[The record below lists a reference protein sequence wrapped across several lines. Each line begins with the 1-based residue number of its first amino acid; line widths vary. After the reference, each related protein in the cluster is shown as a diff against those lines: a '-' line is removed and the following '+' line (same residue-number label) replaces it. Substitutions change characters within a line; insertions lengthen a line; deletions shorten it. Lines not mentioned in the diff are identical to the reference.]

1 MSGDLSSFGSSLDDM
16 FRRLGLPDPAVM
28 SRLTDEWDAIAGAP
42 WTGRSRP
49 VLIQDRTLIV
59 EAASPSM
66 VAYLR
71 YASADLIKAVGAHL
85 GEGLIDQIEVR
96 PPSPR

>member
-1 MSGDLSSFGSSLDDM
+1 
-16 FRRLGLPDPAVM
+16 
-28 SRLTDEWDAIAGAP
+28 
-42 WTGRSRP
+42 
-49 VLIQDRTLIV
+49 
-59 EAASPSM
+59 M